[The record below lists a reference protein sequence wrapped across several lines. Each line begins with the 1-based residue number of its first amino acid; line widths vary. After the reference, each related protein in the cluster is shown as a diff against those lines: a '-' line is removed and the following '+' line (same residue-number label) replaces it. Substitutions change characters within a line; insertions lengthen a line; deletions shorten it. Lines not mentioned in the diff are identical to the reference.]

1 MKKVTLHIFSF
12 VMAFLV
18 IFSTMSFTVE
28 KHFCGKS
35 LVGHAVFSSAE
46 KCESEMHSC
55 GAEEMVH
62 MKMKKESCCTNQ
74 IEEISGQD
82 ELNFSSFSFDFVPQF
97 NAVSISFIQMDLIQE
112 LPPEIIPY
120 PPYEPPKLVYDLQV
134 LCQVF
139 II

>member
-12 VMAFLV
+12 IMAFLV

-35 LVGHAVFSSAE
+35 LVGHAVFSSVE
-46 KCESEMHSC
+46 KCKSEMHTC
-55 GAEEMVH
+55 GAEEMAH
-62 MKMKKESCCTNQ
+62 MNMKKDACCTNQ
-74 IEEISGQD
+74 VEKISGQD
-82 ELNFSSFSFDFVPQF
+82 ELNVSSFSFDFAPQF
-97 NAVSISFIQMDLIQE
+97 LAVSIPFIQIDLIEE
-112 LPPEIIPY
+112 LPSEIIPY
-120 PPYEPPKLVYDLQV
+120 PPYEPPKLVYDLHV